1 MDDRPPLKLMQQIS
15 AYRTSQCIHT
25 AVELDIPAH
34 LSQGPQTASELARAA
49 AIEEGLL
56 SRLMDHLVNEDIFAR
71 DESGRY
77 GLTEASRFLLPES
90 TNSLHPWVECEL
102 HPLYWLAWTHLTEQL
117 RSGTPA
123 FELAHGRTFFDYL
136 SQDKMARKRFD
147 AEMRAASL
155 GMGHFVAQQL
165 DFPEGTTVVD
175 VGGGDGSFLAQV
187 LKRNPGTKGI
197 LFELPRTDDEF
208 HPDMTDMIRNRR
220 AIVEYGSFFEFLP
233 PGGDAY
239 IFSRVFHD
247 FDDAA
252 ISQVLEK
259 ARATMRTQARLF
271 IIDMILEQTRENPGK
286 SSQDMVMMLLLG
298 GRERTQ
304 EEFCQM
310 LAKEGFEC
318 ISTIPTNTPLRI
330 LEFRNGDIN
339 GAPAT

>member
-25 AVELDIPAH
+25 AVELNIPSH
-34 LSQGPQTASELARAA
+34 LSHGPQSASELARSTAV
-49 AIEEGLL
+49 EEGLL

-71 DESGRY
+71 DESARY
-77 GLTEASRFLLPES
+77 ELTEVSRFLLPES
-90 TNSLHPWVECEL
+90 ANSLHPWVECEL
-102 HPLYWLAWTHLTEQL
+102 HPLYWQAWTHLTEQL

-123 FELAHGRTFFDYL
+123 FELAHGRSFFDYL
-136 SQDKMARKRFD
+136 SRDQMARKRFD

-155 GMGHFVAQQL
+155 GMGRLVAQQL
-165 DFPEGTTVVD
+165 DFPEGTTIVD
-175 VGGGDGSFLAQV
+175 VGGGDGYFLAQV

-197 LFELPRTDDEF
+197 LFELPRTNDDF
-208 HPDMTDMIRNRR
+208 HPDMTDMIRNQR
-220 AIVEYGSFFEFLP
+220 AIVEYGSFFESLP

-239 IFSRVFHD
+239 VFSRVFHD

-259 ARATMRTQARLF
+259 ARAAMRTQARLF
-271 IIDMILEQTRENPGK
+271 IIDMMLERTQANTGK

-298 GRERTQ
+298 GRERTR
-304 EEFCQM
+304 EEFCQL

-318 ISTIPTNTPLRI
+318 ISTTPTNTPLRI
-330 LEFRNGDIN
+330 LEFRHGVIN
-339 GAPAT
+339 GEPAT